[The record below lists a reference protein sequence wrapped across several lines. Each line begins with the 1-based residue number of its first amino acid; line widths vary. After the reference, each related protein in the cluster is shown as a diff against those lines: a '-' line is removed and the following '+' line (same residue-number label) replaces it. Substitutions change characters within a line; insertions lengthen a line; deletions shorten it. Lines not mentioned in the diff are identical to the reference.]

1 MYEEGDSYIAPGD
14 TSALFDDLDQDDDFF
29 QELTKS
35 LIEQEE
41 EQERDKS
48 NLSIDLND
56 HQIDIDEVNFKPV
69 KKELPNR
76 AEFKDVSVVKDVP
89 VVNSPKIST
98 KKKKVISEYHEKLE
112 EQKELENFLKG
123 IDEKNSQGSSTG
135 TGTTAPTAAN
145 KPVYYHQD
153 IVPQQKV
160 TEKQSLELRQA
171 FVQTL
176 LGRYTPLQVQADLYM
191 KPLPPVIG

>member
-41 EQERDKS
+41 EQERDNS

-76 AEFKDVSVVKDVP
+76 AEFKDVP

-98 KKKKVISEYHEKLE
+98 
-112 EQKELENFLKG
+112 
-123 IDEKNSQGSSTG
+123 
-135 TGTTAPTAAN
+135 
-145 KPVYYHQD
+145 
-153 IVPQQKV
+153 
-160 TEKQSLELRQA
+160 
-171 FVQTL
+171 
-176 LGRYTPLQVQADLYM
+176 
-191 KPLPPVIG
+191 

>member
-1 MYEEGDSYIAPGD
+1 
-14 TSALFDDLDQDDDFF
+14 
-29 QELTKS
+29 

-76 AEFKDVSVVKDVP
+76 AEFKDVP

-123 IDEKNSQGSSTG
+123 IDEKNS
-135 TGTTAPTAAN
+135 
-145 KPVYYHQD
+145 
-153 IVPQQKV
+153 
-160 TEKQSLELRQA
+160 
-171 FVQTL
+171 
-176 LGRYTPLQVQADLYM
+176 
-191 KPLPPVIG
+191 